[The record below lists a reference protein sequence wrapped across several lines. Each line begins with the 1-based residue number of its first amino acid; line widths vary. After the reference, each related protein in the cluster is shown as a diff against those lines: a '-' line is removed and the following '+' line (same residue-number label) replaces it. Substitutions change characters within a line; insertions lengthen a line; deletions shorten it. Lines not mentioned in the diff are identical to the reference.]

1 MDKFNDE
8 NIILIDDDQNVTA
21 SEDVVEPDAPA
32 GKGKHA
38 KTEEDIPAYERH
50 SKRMRKNLKI
60 AIAVLIAV
68 LVLIGVLCYFLY
80 VTANNTSSQLTQ
92 NFDQT
97 SQSMSSDNEDNKAP
111 KTVTIPSIASF
122 IGQNIDTCIVSIG
135 HGAQVTADR
144 GVEEEGS
151 PVKRSV
157 KLSLTSDT
165 GDSSAGSPSVTL
177 DLDEAGNIL
186 HATYSA
192 SIKNLGYSQSSFYD
206 AITNGKIIEKT
217 LSEAGLKVEGDFS
230 SLPENESEY
239 RSYLSDGTTTSK
251 EEREFSGKGTY
262 NSDEFSFSSTL
273 TYDYT
278 ISSRTGNLSDTLKT
292 ITFTISK

>member
-1 MDKFNDE
+1 MDNLNE
-8 NIILIDDDQNVTA
+8 TNIDLDSQSQEAVT
-21 SEDVVEPDAPA
+21 SESSDVPET
-32 GKGKHA
+32 KGRHA
-38 KTEEDIPAYERH
+38 KTEKDIPAYELH

-60 AIAVLIAV
+60 AISILIAV
-68 LVLIGVLCYFLY
+68 IVLIGVLCYFLY

-111 KTVTIPSIASF
+111 KTVTIPSVSSF
-122 IGQNIDTCIVSIG
+122 IGQNIDTCIAGIG
-135 HGAQVTADR
+135 HGAQVTTDR
-144 GVEEEGS
+144 GVEEEGN

-177 DLDEAGNIL
+177 DLDEAGIIL

-192 SIKNLGYSQSSFYD
+192 SIKNLGFSQSSFYD

-217 LSEAGLKVEGDFS
+217 LSEAGLKVESDYS